1 MSQFSS
7 CGPHLARP
15 FPPCGFCLQPD
26 SLDFSHGGWI
36 PGVTVDTPRHL
47 RALSANIPECHF
59 CHILWAQPIPELDS
73 KAGERD
79 SVSGWESSTLTLLLK
94 KKKKKVQLGKGGT
107 FKLCILF
114 FQFPLLYCGKTYVIK
129 FTTLTIFNS
138 SVELSIFTC
147 CAAITIIHPQILFFF
162 FFFPNLRKLKL
173 LQ

>member
-1 MSQFSS
+1 MSGCWWLTGVSQFSS

-94 KKKKKVQLGKGGT
+94 KKKKKSAVGERGH
-107 FKLCILF
+107 
-114 FQFPLLYCGKTYVIK
+114 FQALYFVFSISFVVLWQNICNKIYH
-129 FTTLTIFNS
+129 FND
-138 SVELSIFTC
+138 F
-147 CAAITIIHPQILFFF
+147 
-162 FFFPNLRKLKL
+162 
-173 LQ
+173 